1 MSITR
6 YNKIYN
12 LSLAIIAIYN
22 ILCITAMVL
31 AMPAIDNI
39 ISKSALI
46 YIVYAVGMFGY
57 KIYLTKEYFL
67 GNYAIFNLIAHGVLM
82 ALSILLILIT
92 VF

>member
-6 YNKIYN
+6 YNKVYN
-12 LSLAIIAIYN
+12 LSLAIIVIYN
-22 ILCITAMVL
+22 ILCIAGMIL
-31 AMPAIDNI
+31 AMPVIDSI

-46 YIVYAVGMFGY
+46 YIAYAVGMLAY

>member
-12 LSLAIIAIYN
+12 LSLAIIVIYN
-22 ILCITAMVL
+22 ILCIAGMIL
-31 AMPAIDNI
+31 AMPVIDSI

-46 YIVYAVGMFGY
+46 YIAYAVGMLGY